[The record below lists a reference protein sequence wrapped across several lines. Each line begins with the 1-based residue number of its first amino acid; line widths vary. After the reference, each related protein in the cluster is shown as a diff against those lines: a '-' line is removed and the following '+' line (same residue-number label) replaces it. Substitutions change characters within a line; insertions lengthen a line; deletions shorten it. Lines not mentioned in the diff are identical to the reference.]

1 MKGAGMTKRTSLSI
15 RNAPVS
21 GKKQGDVLFL
31 SGQEKEIP
39 VILSLR
45 SRMTAGMTNEG
56 CGDK

>member
-1 MKGAGMTKRTSLSI
+1 MKVAGMTKRTSLSI

-31 SGQEKEIP
+31 SRREKEIP
-39 VILSLR
+39 AF
-45 SRMTAGMTNEG
+45 AGMTNEG

>member
-1 MKGAGMTKRTSLSI
+1 MTKRTSLSI